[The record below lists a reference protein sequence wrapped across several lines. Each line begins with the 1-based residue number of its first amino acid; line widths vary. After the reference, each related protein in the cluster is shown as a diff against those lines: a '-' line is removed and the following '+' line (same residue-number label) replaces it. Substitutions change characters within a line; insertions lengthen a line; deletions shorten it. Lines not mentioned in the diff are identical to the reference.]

1 MPAAA
6 PPSTK
11 RVSSSTSQ
19 PSNRREPGDDNEAK
33 PYVVVNHIG
42 KGSFADVYK
51 GYHEVRPL
59 NSNLREICSA
69 DQKLWVYYV
78 GYQSHGSYQGC

>member
-59 NSNLREICSA
+59 NPNLQEILL
-69 DQKLWVYYV
+69 D
-78 GYQSHGSYQGC
+78 